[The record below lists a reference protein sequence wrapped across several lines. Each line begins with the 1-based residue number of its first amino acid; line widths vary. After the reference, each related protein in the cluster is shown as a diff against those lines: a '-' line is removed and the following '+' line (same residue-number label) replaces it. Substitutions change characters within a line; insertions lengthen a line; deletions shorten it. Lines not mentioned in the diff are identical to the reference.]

1 MKTNYFGQDRYRH
14 TRIWLRLI
22 WLQSERDSKEAL
34 KPNGLSCKSNNK
46 DSSYCI
52 VSRKRSK
59 PLYMEQTKYN
69 WLYLEHGVTS
79 YENQRQQAV
88 GCIGCHFSMSLAN
101 LLLSTIF
108 FVKSILFH
116 SFLSIMF
123 HFQARG
129 QQRATFL
136 LRCKESS

>member
-59 PLYMEQTKYN
+59 PLYMEQTN
-69 WLYLEHGVTS
+69 TT
-79 YENQRQQAV
+79 
-88 GCIGCHFSMSLAN
+88 GCIVSTVSLPINVVFVYLYTCSKQLCLWSKPKATGCSWSSNCSVTFFMSLAN
-101 LLLSTIF
+101 L
-108 FVKSILFH
+108 
-116 SFLSIMF
+116 IMPT
-123 HFQARG
+123 
-129 QQRATFL
+129 TFL
-136 LRCKESS
+136 